1 MDAVLEQIIVDRL
14 AASDIG
20 EDAADLVLAAC
31 GGAAELERAI
41 GGDAPDRVA
50 SDPQLALAE
59 RDRGVYLAA
68 VTVQGFRGVGRAV
81 ELPLTAGPGLTIVV
95 GRNGSGK
102 SSFAEGL
109 ELLMTGANS
118 RWAERTKVWSE
129 GWQNLHFDGD
139 TVLEARLQVEGEPG
153 ATRLR
158 RAWPHGTLFAPGNCE
173 VTAGDGT
180 PTSLDGLGWTAALSR
195 YRPFLSFD
203 ELGSMFD
210 EQKHMYDAL
219 SAILGL
225 DDVDALADTLRQ
237 ARLSRDKQ
245 VKAGKQEAAAIAPL
259 LADLE
264 DPRAAAVAGVLAGS
278 VPDLDAVAAAVEGTD
293 ATGDLSVLRALTS
306 LSVVDEGTLEQRLD
320 ALAAARTALDAVRD
334 TDAGRAES
342 VSRLLSA
349 ALEHHQ
355 HHDSADCPVCGTA
368 GALDADWQSRT
379 VREITR
385 LDQDA
390 AAAELARQAEAA
402 ARRRVTD
409 LLPPTPPAPVTA
421 ARELGL
427 DPADVEIAWDRWRA
441 ERDVLDDPSSVARLR
456 ETVGRLREAAAA
468 LAARAQVELD
478 HREDAWRPV
487 ARRLVAW
494 LPVARAAAAADAA
507 RADLKTAEDWVKTAA
522 AELRDER
529 LDPIADAA
537 RANWALLRQES
548 NVSLEG
554 FRLHRSGTSRRA
566 EIDVRVDES
575 QASAIGVMSQG
586 ELHALAVSVF
596 LPRAALPES
605 PFRFAVIDDPVQSM
619 DPAKV
624 DGLARALARAS
635 DRRQVIVFTHDAR
648 LTEATRRLG
657 LDATVLEVTRQPR
670 SVVGIRAGLDP
681 VERYLEDARALQL
694 SEHVPRPVVDRVVPG
709 LCRHALEAACT
720 LVVRRRRLARG
731 EAHADIDTVLDAT
744 TTLYRHVALALFD
757 DADRSGDVLRSVNNR
772 FGAAAGD
779 AVKAAN
785 AGVHETVPVDL
796 RAVERLARDLATL
809 P

>member
-14 AASDIG
+14 AAADLG
-20 EDAADLVLAAC
+20 EGAADLVLAAC
-31 GGAAELERAI
+31 GGAAELEAALH
-41 GGDAPDRVA
+41 GAAPERETP
-50 SDPQLALAE
+50 DPQLALAE
-59 RDRGVYLAA
+59 RDLGVYLAS
-68 VTVQGFRGVGRAV
+68 VSVQGFRGVGKAV
-81 ELPLTAGPGLTIVV
+81 ELSLDPGPGLTIVV

-118 RWAERTKVWSE
+118 RWAARTKVWSE

-139 TVLEARLQVEGEPG
+139 TVLEARLQVEGDPG
-153 ATRLR
+153 ATHLR
-158 RAWPHGTLFAPGNCE
+158 RAWPHGTLFAPGQCE
-173 VTAGDGT
+173 ATAGDGT
-180 PTSLDGLGWTAALSR
+180 PTSLDGLGWTTALSR
-195 YRPFLSFD
+195 YRPFLSFN

-225 DDVDALADTLRQ
+225 DDVDDLAETLRQ
-237 ARLSRDKQ
+237 ARLARDKQ
-245 VKAGKQEAAAIAPL
+245 VKAGQKDAAAIAPL
-259 LADLE
+259 LADVD
-264 DPRAAAVAGVLAGS
+264 DPRATTVADALAS
-278 VPDLDAVAAAVEGTD
+278 RTPDLDAIAAAVEGTD
-293 ATGDLSVLRALTS
+293 ASGDLSVLRALTS
-306 LSVVDEGTLEQRLD
+306 LAVADEPALDERIAALETAR
-320 ALAAARTALDAVRD
+320 AELAALRG

-355 HHDSADCPVCGTA
+355 HHAAADCPVCGNRD
-368 GALDADWQSRT
+368 ALDDDWQSRT
-379 VREITR
+379 IREITR
-385 LDQDA
+385 LDHEA
-390 AAAELARQAEAA
+390 STAEHARRAESA
-402 ARRRVTD
+402 ARRRVAD
-409 LLPPTPPAPVTA
+409 LLPPSPPSPVTA
-421 ARELGL
+421 ARDLGL
-427 DPADVEIAWDRWRA
+427 DPAELEIAWDRWRA
-441 ERDVLDDPSSVARLR
+441 ERDDLDDPSSLARLR
-456 ETVGRLREAAAA
+456 ETVARVRRAAHA

-487 ARRLVAW
+487 ARRLNEW

-507 RADLKTAEDWVKTAA
+507 RSDLKTAEDWVKATA

-537 RANWALLRQES
+537 RENWGLLRQES

-566 EIDVRVDES
+566 EIDVRVDDSE
-575 QASAIGVMSQG
+575 ASAIGVMSQG

-624 DGLARALARAS
+624 DGLARALARAA
-635 DRRQVIVFTHDAR
+635 RARQIIVFTHDER
-648 LTEATRRLG
+648 LTEATRRLA
-657 LDATVLEVTRQPR
+657 LDATVFEVTRRPN

-681 VERYLEDARALQL
+681 VARYLDDARALTL
-694 SEHVPRPVVDRVVPG
+694 SEEVPREVVDRVVPG

-731 EAHADIDTVLDAT
+731 EAHADIDAALDGA
-744 TTLYRHVALALFD
+744 TTLYRHMALALFD
-757 DADRSGDVLRSVNNR
+757 DAGRSGDVLGTVNNR
-772 FGAAAGD
+772 FGRDAAD
-779 AVKAAN
+779 AMKAAN

-796 RAVERLARDLATL
+796 RAIERLARALAA
-809 P
+809 